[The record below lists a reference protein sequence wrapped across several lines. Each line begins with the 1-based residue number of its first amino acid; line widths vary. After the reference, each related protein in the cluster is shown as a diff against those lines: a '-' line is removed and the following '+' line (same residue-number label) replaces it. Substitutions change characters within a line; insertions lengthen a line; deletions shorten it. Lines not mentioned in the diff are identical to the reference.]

1 MDYLKLMRVKHYIKN
16 TLVFFPL
23 FFSLSLFDM
32 EKTRIAFLG
41 VVCFSM
47 VSSAVYIFNDIRDAE
62 KDRNHPTKKE
72 RPIASGRVS
81 TKKAGLQMT
90 FLMFAVIG
98 VSIYIRNI
106 LGIILLLVYF
116 GLNVAYSMGLKKLPI
131 IDVVILASG
140 FVIRVI
146 YGGVICGIEIS
157 QWLYLVIVS
166 GSLFMGLGKR
176 RNELK
181 MQKNTRE
188 VLKYYSISF
197 LDKNMYV
204 SGGMMLI
211 FYSLWAKELMNPDMI
226 WITPFFIVI
235 FMRYSYDIEG
245 ESDGDP
251 TEVILHDKILICLA
265 VVYAVV
271 IFMLL
276 YII

>member
-226 WITPFFIVI
+226 WITPFLIVI